1 VADYKHATTGLQGA
15 FCCFLLYPCDGE
27 RLPSGDERNTLF
39 SFEIMNLLRTLATVS
54 SLTLLSRA
62 LGFLRDFVIA
72 RTFGAGMLTDAF
84 FVAFRLPN
92 LLRRLFAEGAFS
104 QAFVPLL
111 AEYRNRSEAEATR
124 QLVDRVATAL
134 FLIVLLVAILGVA
147 GAPMLVYVS
156 APGYAAD
163 TEKFALTVTLTRI
176 TFPYILFMALV
187 AMAAGILNTWAR
199 FALPAFTPVLL
210 NITFIGMALLA
221 APYFDPPVL
230 ALAWAVFLGGLLQLA
245 IQLPAL
251 QRIGMLPRLDFA
263 PNDPGVRR
271 ILKLMAPAIL
281 GVSVAQISLLI
292 NTIFASFLVSGSV
305 SWLYYADRLM
315 EFPAGLLGAALGTI
329 LLPSLSRAH
338 ASENPGE
345 FSALLDWGLKLTFL
359 LTLPATV
366 GLAVLGVPLIATL
379 FQHGAFTS
387 SDVLQT
393 REALTAYSIGL
404 IGLILVKVLAPG
416 FYARQDIRTPVK
428 VALLTLAA
436 TQAMNLIFIGPL
448 KHAGLALAIGLASCL
463 NASLL
468 FRGLIKTKIYQPQ
481 AGWFLFLL
489 KIASAIIVL
498 TIVLWAGM
506 GEESDWLTMSASIRV
521 IHLSALVAGGVIA
534 YFATLWLLGFR
545 VNDFRRKIS

>member
-1 VADYKHATTGLQGA
+1 
-15 FCCFLLYPCDGE
+15 
-27 RLPSGDERNTLF
+27 
-39 SFEIMNLLRTLATVS
+39 MNLLRTLATVS